1 LILNSTKQRIIIT
14 GTAGFIGSH
23 LARTLLQQGH
33 EIWGFD
39 NLNDFS
45 PLSLKQDRLKTLDG
59 FPNHH
64 FRKGS
69 LENAADVASLFTD
82 AQPDIVIHL
91 AAQAGV
97 RYSLQNPHAYIASN
111 VQGFTNILEES
122 RKAQIK
128 HLVYASSSSVYG
140 ANASMPFAETD
151 SANHPLSL
159 YAATKKANEA
169 MAHSYSNIYG
179 LPTTG
184 LRFFTVY
191 GPWSRPDMA
200 TFLFANAIMNG
211 KPIDVFN
218 HGNMRRDFTYID
230 DIISGII
237 GAANTV
243 PAPRDDWDAQAA
255 DPSYSRVPWAIY
267 NLGNN
272 KPSDLL
278 YVITLIEKE
287 LGREA
292 IKNLLP
298 MQPGDVPETCANIDL
313 AQQAFGFTPETGIEH
328 GIREFIA
335 WYRAYY
341 KIA

>member
-1 LILNSTKQRIIIT
+1 MILNTPRQRIIIT
-14 GTAGFIGSH
+14 GTAGFIGARLSH
-23 LARTLLQQGH
+23 VLLEQGH

-45 PLSLKQDRLKTLDG
+45 PLSLKLDRLKTLDG
-59 FPNHH
+59 FDNHH

-69 LENAADVASLFTD
+69 LENAEDVAALFAD
-82 AQPDIVIHL
+82 AKPDLVIHL

-122 RKAQIK
+122 RKARIR

-140 ANASMPFAETD
+140 ANATMPFAETD
-151 SANHPLSL
+151 CTSHPLSL

-179 LPTTG
+179 LPCTG

-200 TFLFANAIMNG
+200 TFLFADAIMRG

-218 HGNMRRDFTYID
+218 HGRMRRDFTYID
-230 DIISGII
+230 DIVSGVI
-237 GAANTV
+237 GAANTI
-243 PAPRDDWDAQAA
+243 PTPREDWDPKAPDQ
-255 DPSYSRVPWAIY
+255 SYSRAPWALY

-272 KPSDLL
+272 KPSDLP
-278 YVITLIEKE
+278 YVISLIEQA
-287 LGREA
+287 LGRKA
-292 IKNLLP
+292 VTNFLP
-298 MQPGDVPETCANIDL
+298 MQPGDVPETCANIDR
-313 AQQAFGFTPETGIEH
+313 AQKAFGFTPKTGIEQ
-328 GIREFIA
+328 GIRAFID
-335 WYRAYY
+335 WYKDYYRA
-341 KIA
+341 A